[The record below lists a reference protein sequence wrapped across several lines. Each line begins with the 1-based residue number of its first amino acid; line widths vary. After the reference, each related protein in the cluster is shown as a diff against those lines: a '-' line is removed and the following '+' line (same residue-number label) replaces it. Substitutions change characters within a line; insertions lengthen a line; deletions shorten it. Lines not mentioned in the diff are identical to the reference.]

1 MKFKQE
7 NYKMNQKWRMNGNIE
22 DCKTIYSYKMIK
34 IHLPGHKI
42 EKPCLQRHN
51 PYLEMVQI
59 I

>member
-34 IHLPGHKI
+34 IH
-42 EKPCLQRHN
+42 
-51 PYLEMVQI
+51 
-59 I
+59 